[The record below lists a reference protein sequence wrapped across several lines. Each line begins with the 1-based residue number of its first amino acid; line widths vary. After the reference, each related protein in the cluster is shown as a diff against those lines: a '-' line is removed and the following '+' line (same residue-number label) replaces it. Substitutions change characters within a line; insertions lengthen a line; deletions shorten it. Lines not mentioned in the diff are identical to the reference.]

1 MVIGG
6 HGQDC
11 PATLSEPISSTAAT
25 VSAVRT
31 APQAGHGRV
40 TARSSGTVCAT
51 PSAPA
56 QPPPTP

>member
-6 HGQDC
+6 HGHGC
-11 PATLSEPISSTAAT
+11 PATSSAESISTAAVVYAT
-25 VSAVRT
+25 RRST
-31 APQAGHGRV
+31 QAGSGRV

-56 QPPPTP
+56 QPPATP